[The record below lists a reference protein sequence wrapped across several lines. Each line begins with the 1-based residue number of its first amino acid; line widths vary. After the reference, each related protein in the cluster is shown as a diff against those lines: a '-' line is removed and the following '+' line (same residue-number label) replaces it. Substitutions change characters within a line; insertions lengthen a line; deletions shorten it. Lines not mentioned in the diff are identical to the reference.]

1 MKQKGLLY
9 EHPYRLA
16 TLATS
21 PVVTGEAKM
30 P

>member
-9 EHPYRLA
+9 DPPYRLA